1 MNFEAMGLQ
10 RTTLSEW
17 LLTEIALVGSNTWKK
32 NTNDWL
38 SNVKTNHWFGKNH
51 SEHTKINFLGCQK
64 NQNWFFGCPKIPKKK
79 FLGCQK
85 IWKKYTRVLKIPK
98 YSYLGWSKIQKY
110 FSFTC
115 MGPGMSLQIKG
126 VIEAFTTKGTEIP
139 LGITVTLHV
148 PIQKPLQAEDFR
160 AQAALKLGR
169 VAFRSGWRQ
178 LDLRNLYLWI
188 GAQRIFDSMP
198 TIDEFNGCIRWNTQ
212 LQWKNHM
219 VKKWNQLTLNLLDD
233 WLSHVSH
240 SWQSILKSS

>member
-1 MNFEAMGLQ
+1 
-10 RTTLSEW
+10 
-17 LLTEIALVGSNTWKK
+17 
-32 NTNDWL
+32 
-38 SNVKTNHWFGKNH
+38 
-51 SEHTKINFLGCQK
+51 
-64 NQNWFFGCPKIPKKK
+64 
-79 FLGCQK
+79 
-85 IWKKYTRVLKIPK
+85 
-98 YSYLGWSKIQKY
+98 
-110 FSFTC
+110 

-126 VIEAFTTKGTEIP
+126 VIEAFATKGTEIP

-212 LQWKNHM
+212 SL
-219 VKKWNQLTLNLLDD
+219 
-233 WLSHVSH
+233 
-240 SWQSILKSS
+240 

>member
-1 MNFEAMGLQ
+1 
-10 RTTLSEW
+10 
-17 LLTEIALVGSNTWKK
+17 
-32 NTNDWL
+32 
-38 SNVKTNHWFGKNH
+38 
-51 SEHTKINFLGCQK
+51 
-64 NQNWFFGCPKIPKKK
+64 
-79 FLGCQK
+79 
-85 IWKKYTRVLKIPK
+85 
-98 YSYLGWSKIQKY
+98 
-110 FSFTC
+110 

-126 VIEAFTTKGTEIP
+126 VIEAFATKGTEIP

-188 GAQRIFDSMP
+188 GAQRIFDSMS

-219 VKKWNQLTLNLLDD
+219 VKKPADFKFT
-233 WLSHVSH
+233 
-240 SWQSILKSS
+240 